1 MGSETLPSTCY
12 ILSDESSIPFYST
25 SNGYNYPETKNH
37 SSCSVERQF
46 YSDVYVRLKELYFQ
60 SVTINT
66 HARRQRNCKVHPCF
80 FVPSF
85 LGLPPISAIKPPRP
99 KILVLRAEFLTLD
112 FPLLE
117 FSGFFPSRLEPLQ
130 ISSTYYY
137 LPVIQPVF
145 F

>member
-1 MGSETLPSTCY
+1 LP
-12 ILSDESSIPFYST
+12 LFPFEPFHR
-25 SNGYNYPETKNH
+25 YPFAFYPIVHAKRAFNLWRGG
-37 SSCSVERQF
+37 SVERQF